1 MIKIKTMS
9 KQGKKQKGRLFL
21 GTEFFAI
28 GDNFLETEKDRRIG
42 NMIKLSATLYMCN
55 VSELN
60 KLMLDFDEVFD
71 EMWNWYTENV
81 TSKVKNP
88 DINFGISSGINQK
101 YSDINNVEDDIK
113 KLYDGLPPVPFN
125 NLQGFVSNT
134 FDPEFII
141 GLRGEDDIND
151 YEEVS
156 KMLNVI
162 AILIMI
168 SCLNRN
174 YMDKVESLIIKRSL
188 KGIEFPDADAIVGA
202 EYENLKKKY
211 PILNNMN

>member
-1 MIKIKTMS
+1 MTERN
-9 KQGKKQKGRLFL
+9 KKQKGRLFL

-42 NMIKLSATLYMCN
+42 NMIKLGATLYMCN
-55 VSELN
+55 TTELN
-60 KLMLDFDEVFD
+60 ELMLEFDDVFE

-88 DINFGISSGINQK
+88 DIDFGKSSGISQK
-101 YSDINNVEDDIK
+101 YSNINNVEDDIK

-125 NLQGFVSNT
+125 NLQAFVSNT
-134 FDPEFII
+134 FDPEFIM
-141 GLRGEDDIND
+141 GLRGEDDLND
-151 YEEVS
+151 YEEIS

-168 SCLNRN
+168 SCLNPD
-174 YMDKVESLIIKRSL
+174 YIDKVESLIIKRSL
-188 KGIEFPDADAIVGA
+188 KGIESPDADAIVGA
-202 EYENLKKKY
+202 EQENLIKKY
-211 PILNNMN
+211 PILNNLN

>member
-1 MIKIKTMS
+1 MTERS
-9 KQGKKQKGRLFL
+9 KKQKGRLFL

-42 NMIKLSATLYMCN
+42 NMIKLGATLYMCN
-55 VSELN
+55 TTELN
-60 KLMLDFDEVFD
+60 ELMLEFDDVFE

-88 DINFGISSGINQK
+88 DIDFGKSSGISQK
-101 YSDINNVEDDIK
+101 YSNINNVEDDIK

-125 NLQGFVSNT
+125 NLQAFVSNT
-134 FDPEFII
+134 FDPEFIM
-141 GLRGEDDIND
+141 GLRGEDDLND
-151 YEEVS
+151 YEEIS

-168 SCLNRN
+168 SCLNPD
-174 YMDKVESLIIKRSL
+174 YIDKVESLIIKRSL
-188 KGIEFPDADAIVGA
+188 KGIESPDADAIVGA
-202 EYENLKKKY
+202 EQENLIKKY
-211 PILNNMN
+211 PILNNLN

>member
-1 MIKIKTMS
+1 MTERS
-9 KQGKKQKGRLFL
+9 KKQKGRLFL

-42 NMIKLSATLYMCN
+42 NMIKLGATLYMCN
-55 VSELN
+55 TTELN
-60 KLMLDFDEVFD
+60 ELMLEFDDVFE

-88 DINFGISSGINQK
+88 DIDFGKSSGISQK
-101 YSDINNVEDDIK
+101 YSNINNVEDDIK

-125 NLQGFVSNT
+125 NLQAFVSNT
-134 FDPEFII
+134 FDPEFIM
-141 GLRGEDDIND
+141 GLRGEDDLND
-151 YEEVS
+151 YEEIS

-168 SCLNRN
+168 SCLNTD
-174 YMDKVESLIIKRSL
+174 YIDKVESLIIKRSL
-188 KGIEFPDADAIVGA
+188 KGIESPDADAIVGA
-202 EYENLKKKY
+202 EQENLIKKY
-211 PILNNMN
+211 PILNNLN

>member
-1 MIKIKTMS
+1 MTERS
-9 KQGKKQKGRLFL
+9 KKQKGRLFL

-42 NMIKLSATLYMCN
+42 NMIKLGATLYMCN
-55 VSELN
+55 TTELN
-60 KLMLDFDEVFD
+60 ELMLEFDDVFE

-88 DINFGISSGINQK
+88 DIDFGKSSGISQK
-101 YSDINNVEDDIK
+101 YSNINNVEDDIK

-125 NLQGFVSNT
+125 NLQAFVSNT
-134 FDPEFII
+134 FDPEFIM
-141 GLRGEDDIND
+141 GLRGEDDLND
-151 YEEVS
+151 YEEIS

-168 SCLNRN
+168 SCLNPD
-174 YMDKVESLIIKRSL
+174 YIDKVESLIIKRSL
-188 KGIEFPDADAIVGA
+188 KGIESPDADSIVGA
-202 EYENLKKKY
+202 EQENLIKKY
-211 PILNNMN
+211 PILNNLN

>member
-1 MIKIKTMS
+1 MTERS
-9 KQGKKQKGRLFL
+9 KKQKGRLFL

-42 NMIKLSATLYMCN
+42 NMIKLGATLYMCN
-55 VSELN
+55 TTELN
-60 KLMLDFDEVFD
+60 ELMLEFDDVFE

-88 DINFGISSGINQK
+88 DIDFGKSSGISQK
-101 YSDINNVEDDIK
+101 YSNINNVEDDIK

-125 NLQGFVSNT
+125 NLQAFVSNT
-134 FDPEFII
+134 FDPEFIM
-141 GLRGEDDIND
+141 GLRGEDDLND
-151 YEEVS
+151 YEEIS

-168 SCLNRN
+168 SCLNPD
-174 YMDKVESLIIKRSL
+174 YIDKVESLIIKRSL
-188 KGIEFPDADAIVGA
+188 KGIESPDADAIVGA
-202 EYENLKKKY
+202 EQENLIKKY
-211 PILNNMN
+211 PILNNLY